1 LELKENNS
9 QISKKLIKFPIAY
22 DNMINTVYERTMK
35 EAGLVFKDPVM
46 IEKQNKVIG
55 YLFKKI
61 GASLLKGKS
70 VMNIS
75 LPVSIFDKRTL
86 LEV

>member
-1 LELKENNS
+1 MVTS
-9 QISKKLIKFPIAY
+9 
-22 DNMINTVYERTMK
+22 VYERTMK
-35 EAGLVFKDPVM
+35 EAGLIFKDPVM

-55 YLFKKI
+55 YLVKKI
-61 GASLLKGKS
+61 GATLLKGKS

-86 LEV
+86 LQV